1 MQVTKSRID
10 IRNPDKKLQVK
21 DATRQDILEK
31 VNTYTEE
38 SPTIKRA
45 TDYIKSDQ
53 VTSRGILAS
62 ITDSLVPTGAGLTID
77 KNTLRQRLSES
88 MNVGSLVSGLSESML
103 GELATAM
110 GSQDGEGLVKSILGA
125 QADVTGIING
135 LDPHS
140 ANSIASA
147 ITAITG
153 NSNLLSFID
162 VGAELGVI
170 SYFTGRLIELGAI
183 DAIDALLSKIKDE
196 RDLNAMLEDLAMGA
210 ARQSELG
217 MCRHFVEK
225 MGSGRAYN
233 MRNALSTAIVSS
245 YAVPY
250 EDKRSVNELYAE
262 LTGLLTLINPKWRLD
277 EANPEFQS
285 LEYFSKATPDAIDV
299 LSTNETDRGL
309 AAAGSVT
316 AIATPQ
322 EIAQVSW
329 PQRGTW

>member
-316 AIATPQ
+316 AISTPQ
-322 EIAQVSW
+322 EIAQVGW

>member
-1 MQVTKSRID
+1 
-10 IRNPDKKLQVK
+10 
-21 DATRQDILEK
+21 
-31 VNTYTEE
+31 
-38 SPTIKRA
+38 
-45 TDYIKSDQ
+45 
-53 VTSRGILAS
+53 
-62 ITDSLVPTGAGLTID
+62 
-77 KNTLRQRLSES
+77 

-162 VGAELGVI
+162 VGAELGVF

>member
-45 TDYIKSDQ
+45 TDYIKNNQ

>member
-10 IRNPDKKLQVK
+10 IRNPDRKLQVK

-53 VTSRGILAS
+53 VSSRGILAS

-77 KNTLRQRLSES
+77 KNTLRRRLSES

-153 NSNLLSFID
+153 NNNLLSFID

-196 RDLNAMLEDLAMGA
+196 RDLNAMLEDLAMDA

-245 YAVPY
+245 YSVPY
-250 EDKRSVNELYAE
+250 EDKRSATELYAE

-277 EANPEFQS
+277 EKNPEFQS
-285 LEYFSKATPDAIDV
+285 LEYFSKATPDAIDIF
-299 LSTNETDRGL
+299 STNETDRGL

-322 EIAQVSW
+322 EIAQGSW

>member
-250 EDKRSVNELYAE
+250 EDKRSVGELYAE

-277 EANPEFQS
+277 EVNPEFQS

>member
-10 IRNPDKKLQVK
+10 IRNPDRKLQVK

-53 VTSRGILAS
+53 VSSRGILAS

-110 GSQDGEGLVKSILGA
+110 GSQDGEGFVKSILGA

-153 NSNLLSFID
+153 NNNLLSFID

-196 RDLNAMLEDLAMGA
+196 RDLNAMLEDLAMDA

-245 YAVPY
+245 YSVPY
-250 EDKRSVNELYAE
+250 EDKRSVTELYTE

-277 EANPEFQS
+277 EKNPEFQS
-285 LEYFSKATPDAIDV
+285 LEYFSKATPDAIDI
-299 LSTNETDRGL
+299 LSTNEFDRGL

-322 EIAQVSW
+322 EIAQSSW

>member
-262 LTGLLTLINPKWRLD
+262 LTGLLTLINPKWRQD
-277 EANPEFQS
+277 EVNPEFQS

>member
-316 AIATPQ
+316 AISTPQ